1 MFNFKFIYFILI
13 TLWFVQ
19 LDEMFGQEECIQM
32 HTKAQ
37 VMGLKKRADVT
48 LEDVEVQTLPIVF
61 HVVHTGAGG
70 PNNISDEQILSQV
83 DLSLIHI

>member
-19 LDEMFGQEECIQM
+19 LDEMFGQECTIM
-32 HTKAQ
+32 HTKTTNI
-37 VMGLKKRADVT
+37 MGLKKRADVN

-61 HVVHTGAGG
+61 HVVYTGG
-70 PNNISDEQILSQV
+70 V
-83 DLSLIHI
+83 